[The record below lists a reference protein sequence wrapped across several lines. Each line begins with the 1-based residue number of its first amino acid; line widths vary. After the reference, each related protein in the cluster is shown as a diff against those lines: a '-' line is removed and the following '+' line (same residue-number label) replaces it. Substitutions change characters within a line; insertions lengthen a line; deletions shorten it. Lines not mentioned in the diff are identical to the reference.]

1 MIIINKE
8 TNKRYNLNPNNKIAY
23 DGCHKIYICENNED
37 IEEAKKAGHKIHEL
51 NELEDLFNKSCALVF
66 IYNWNF
72 TEFYVGQ
79 GESAKFIH

>member
-8 TNKRYNLNPNNKIAY
+8 TKKRYNLNPNNKIAY
-23 DGCHKIYICENNED
+23 DDCHKIYICENNED
-37 IEEAKKAGHKIHEL
+37 IEEAKEIGYQIH
-51 NELEDLFNKSCALVF
+51 NIDELETLFNQSCALVF
-66 IYNWNF
+66 IYNWNC